1 MKRSN
6 IEVQRDMNDFIMFK
20 TMCECCSSDHTMTVV
35 VEKWGS
41 YDSLQM
47 VSIYYKCAYS
57 DFGASG
63 SFFEKVMRRIKT
75 AVKILFA
82 GYAETQGD
90 FIFRDR
96 ENLQDFTA
104 TLEEA
109 ARQVAAS
116 GTPN

>member
-1 MKRSN
+1 M
-6 IEVQRDMNDFIMFK
+6 
-20 TMCECCSSDHTMTVV
+20 SDNFWLR
-35 VEKWGS
+35 K
-41 YDSLQM
+41 D
-47 VSIYYKCAYS
+47 IK
-57 DFGASG
+57 DIRG

-96 ENLQDFTA
+96 EHLQDFTA